1 MAVVVNPSKTSTL
14 WSGTTHVAVLH
25 HPPRGKLVKVARGK
39 MDTRVCSDKDE
50 EGENEHNWLH
60 VGEDWEMDER
70 VALAFFEA
78 SFLYTVVS
86 PDYHQSSRIA
96 ACSTNITS
104 RKLQTEPFKVCLSYI
119 PRLHKRM
126 C

>member
-1 MAVVVNPSKTSTL
+1 MVNPSQPSTL
-14 WSGTTHVAVLH
+14 RRGPAHVAVLH
-25 HPPRGKLVKVARGK
+25 HPARGKLVEVALGKVDAGVGFDNDGGK
-39 MDTRVCSDKDE
+39 
-50 EGENEHNWLH
+50 EGEKVEHDWLH
-60 VGEDWEMDER
+60 VAEAWEMDAR
-70 VALAFFEA
+70 VALTFFEA

>member
-1 MAVVVNPSKTSTL
+1 MAVVVNPSETSTL
-14 WSGTTHVAVLH
+14 GSRTTHLAVLH
-25 HPPRGKLVKVARGK
+25 HVAGGKLVEVARGK
-39 MDTRVCSDKDE
+39 VDAQVRSDEDE
-50 EGENEHNWLH
+50 EGENEHDGLH
-60 VGEDWEMDER
+60 VWEAWEMDER
-70 VALAFFEA
+70 VALTFFEA

>member
-1 MAVVVNPSKTSTL
+1 MAVVVNPSETSAL
-14 WSGTTHVAVLH
+14 GSRATHVAVLH
-25 HPPRGKLVKVARGK
+25 HVAGGKLVEVARGK
-39 MDTRVCSDKDE
+39 VGARVRSDEDE
-50 EGENEHNWLH
+50 EGENEHDGLH
-60 VGEDWEMDER
+60 VGEAWEMDER
-70 VALAFFEA
+70 VALTFFEA